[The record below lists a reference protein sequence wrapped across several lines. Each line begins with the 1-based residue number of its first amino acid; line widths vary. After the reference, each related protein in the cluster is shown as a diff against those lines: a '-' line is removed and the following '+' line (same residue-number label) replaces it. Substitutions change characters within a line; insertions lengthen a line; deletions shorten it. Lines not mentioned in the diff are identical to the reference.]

1 MFFPLDK
8 RVTQVQ
14 VSYSEL
20 TKVEDLKEQRS
31 WKDNQIQNIERKE

>member
-31 WKDNQIQNIERKE
+31 

>member
-8 RVTQVQ
+8 TVTQVQ

-31 WKDNQIQNIERKE
+31 